1 MFAPALNVT
10 LRILA
15 FRAGP
20 QDFPYDARLNRPI
33 LLLAILANVLVFA
46 QVLPMLASVAMAAA
60 LVFGLVLVTRSL
72 LRTRDLLNRYEQT
85 INALLAT
92 TAVLTFLLVPL
103 FTQVA
108 PVLREIAQD
117 PKLLEN
123 PEKLQLPGGVSFLM
137 NLLNVWNLAV
147 TAAIFRQ
154 AANIPFWGGILV
166 ALVAAF
172 VVLMLVA
179 FSGSLAS
186 ALTGGA

>member
-33 LLLAILANVLVFA
+33 LLLAMLANVLVFA